1 MIKKL
6 PAYIIAGIALIGVVF
21 FSYYKGD
28 LISYTTLWLIL
39 SIIVFVITF
48 YIAYT
53 ARTKKE
59 IVATSEY
66 SNRRNKLLATG
77 EQIKLDI
84 DSCEIRENN
93 YYEEIP
99 QHTLA
104 GTDLIVAAVTGF
116 DKDEIYEEK
125 FVDQSAI
132 IYHHKIGNKTEK
144 FISQTFEFGTETLTV
159 HILNNDIILYVD
171 KFDRNNYLFDFKINT

>member
-59 IVATSEY
+59 IITTSEY
-66 SNRRNKLLATG
+66 SNRLNKLIASG

-84 DSCEIRENN
+84 DSCDIKENN
-93 YYEEIP
+93 YYEEIHNQRTP
-99 QHTLA
+99 DIQSVDA
-104 GTDLIVAAVTGF
+104 IF
-116 DKDEIYEEK
+116 DPNENYEEEYI
-125 FVDQSAI
+125 DQSAI
-132 IYHHKIGNKTEK
+132 IYFHKIGDKTR
-144 FISQTFEFGTETLTV
+144 L
-159 HILNNDIILYVD
+159 
-171 KFDRNNYLFDFKINT
+171 